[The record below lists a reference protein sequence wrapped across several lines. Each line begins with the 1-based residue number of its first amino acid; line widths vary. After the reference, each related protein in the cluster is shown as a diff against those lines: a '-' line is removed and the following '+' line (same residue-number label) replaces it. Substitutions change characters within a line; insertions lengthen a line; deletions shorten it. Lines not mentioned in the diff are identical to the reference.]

1 MQLRPSAVQRRSLLS
16 AGLAALAES
25 AVSGFAAAGSR
36 AGSPDGAAAAGG
48 AAAASGGS
56 AAGSEAAGAAGTCDG
71 VSILFSGAWASAAAT
86 TAGAEVEVEAGGA
99 PASCARPGVA
109 ASAAR
114 TTIWKRRTGNPSSC
128 IGSAIAKPRA
138 KVNLGAG
145 FPDISNPV
153 PWADRRPPLP
163 VRRLCPQPTK
173 SAGFRRPSCPR
184 AACPPSCR
192 PSRPL
197 SGLCA
202 RPCPRPSRPP

>member
-1 MQLRPSAVQRRSLLS
+1 MRRVDETIRRGN
-16 AGLAALAES
+16 AGLNPMRRCPAMIVKQILAMK
-25 AVSGFAAAGSR
+25 SG
-36 AGSPDGAAAAGG
+36 PDEIVTIRPDTTVAE
-48 AAAASGGS
+48 AASG
-56 AAGSEAAGAAGTCDG
+56 TCGG
-71 VSILFSGAWASAAAT
+71 VSIAFSGAWASAAAT
-86 TAGAEVEVEAGGA
+86 TAGAGVEAGGA

-163 VRRLCPQPTK
+163 RPTTMPA
-173 SAGFRRPSCPR
+173 AGQKRAGIRRPSCPR

-192 PSRPL
+192 PSRRL